1 MQLRNAALRAR
12 LGPPAL
18 AMALVVIGL
27 LAMPVPG
34 HAAPEPVAA
43 ESAGWHG
50 RAIENPLPRPRLE
63 RATWPKGWSAG
74 PVRRGTGY
82 VKPGGSDRVRDVQRR
97 LRQLGY
103 RPGPVD
109 GLFGPRTRAATLWF
123 QFKHGLATT
132 GRVNRPTLSVLQAR
146 SNHEPLRTKRPKP
159 SSDAGDAVA
168 PLSAPTPVPIALPND
183 EADPL
188 VLALLVLVLAL
199 GLGLIA
205 GLLGPELRR
214 TLTPAPRQPAA
225 RAIEPP
231 RPAPLPAAPRRPRT
245 PVRTAPPVLGY
256 AVVEEDG
263 EKADTTTAAL
273 ALRCAHRGWS
283 LIEVIHDGKQP
294 GRRLGERPGL
304 VYALKEIRSGKAAGL
319 VVARLREFTARLAD
333 LETLLRWLGE
343 ANGFLGAA
351 DHELDTSTRAGK
363 ATARAIIEL
372 GSWERRRISQ
382 RTREDLAS
390 GRFTPRNGHNAADL
404 SRQIAVMHERG
415 ISLRAITDALNLAEL
430 GSPPGR
436 ARWDTADVKAATE
449 ERHRM

>member
-12 LGPPAL
+12 LGPPVL

-27 LAMPVPG
+27 LAMPVPS
-34 HAAPEPVAA
+34 HATSEPVAA

-74 PVRRGTGY
+74 PIRRGTGY
-82 VKPGGSDRVRDVQRR
+82 AKPGGSDRVREVQRR

-132 GRVNRPTLSVLQAR
+132 GAVNRSTLSVLQAR
-146 SNHEPLRTKRPKP
+146 SNHEPIRTTRSTP
-159 SSDAGDAVA
+159 SSPDSDAVA
-168 PLSAPTPVPIALPND
+168 PLSAPTPVPLAVPND
-183 EADPL
+183 ATDPV
-188 VLALLVLVLAL
+188 VLTLLVLVLAL

-214 TLTPAPRQPAA
+214 TRKPGTPQPAA

-231 RPAPLPAAPRRPRT
+231 RPAPVPAAPRRPRT
-245 PVRTAPPVLGY
+245 TTRQASPVLGY
-256 AVVEEDG
+256 AVVEPDG
-263 EKADTTTAAL
+263 EEADTTTAAL
-273 ALRCAHRGWS
+273 ALRCAHQGWS
-283 LIEVIHDGKQP
+283 LVEVVHDGKQP
-294 GRRLGERPGL
+294 PRRLGERPGL
-304 VYALKEIRSGKAAGL
+304 VYSLKQIRSGKAAGL
-319 VVARLREFTARLAD
+319 VVARLRDFTARIAD

-363 ATARAIIEL
+363 ATARAVIEL
-372 GSWERRRISQ
+372 GGWERQRIAQ

-390 GRFTPRNGHNAADL
+390 GRFTPRNGHNGADL

-415 ISLRAITDALNLAEL
+415 ISLRAIADALNLAEL

-449 ERHRM
+449 ERHRA